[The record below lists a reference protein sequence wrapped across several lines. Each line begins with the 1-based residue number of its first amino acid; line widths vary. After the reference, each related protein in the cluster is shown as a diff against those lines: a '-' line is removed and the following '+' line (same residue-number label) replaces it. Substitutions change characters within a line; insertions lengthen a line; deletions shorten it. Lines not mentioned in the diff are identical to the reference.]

1 MSRVE
6 YAFLW
11 RKKSQMLEIA
21 RGDFMKEKETVHTLV
36 KPVTLCVNFIICN
49 IISEQ

>member
-21 RGDFMKEKETVHTLV
+21 RGDFMKEKERQCTLLFNLLRFVSTVLTSSYV
-36 KPVTLCVNFIICN
+36 I
-49 IISEQ
+49 